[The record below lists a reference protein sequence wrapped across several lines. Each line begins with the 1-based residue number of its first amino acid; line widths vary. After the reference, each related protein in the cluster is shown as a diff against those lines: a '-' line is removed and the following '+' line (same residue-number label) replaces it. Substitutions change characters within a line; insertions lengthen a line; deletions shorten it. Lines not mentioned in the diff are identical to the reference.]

1 MEAFSGRVM
10 SQGTLGVPLGASSN
24 RFGQRAQ
31 LLGACLALVSQWW
44 RMLGVDSN
52 QMPVPLRPPL

>member
-24 RFGQRAQ
+24 RFGQRAG

-44 RMLGVDSN
+44 RMLGADSD
-52 QMPVPLRPPL
+52 QMPVPLPPRL